1 MKRIICLLCIFWGYS
16 IINAHAIDI
25 EIVAEDF
32 PPYEYKENGKVTGF
46 TVELI
51 EVLLTKTGYKGK
63 TKILPWAR
71 AYQIALTKKNV
82 LIHTVARKKERENLF
97 KWVGPISPRIIY
109 FYKLKKRTDIQVN
122 TLEDAKNY
130 KIGAVRGQAVRDL
143 LIAKGFE
150 EGKNIF
156 TVTGDDQNIEKLFL
170 ERIELI
176 DNTDF
181 MLRWRLKRLGLDYG
195 KVEKVFVVDD
205 STDYYIAFSKKTS
218 DEIVNQFRKAF
229 KTIKQDGI
237 IKKLEE
243 RYF

>member
-1 MKRIICLLCIFWGYS
+1 MCIFWSYS

>member
-1 MKRIICLLCIFWGYS
+1 MICLLCIFWCYS
-16 IINAHAIDI
+16 IINVHAIDL

-51 EVLLTKTGYKGK
+51 EVLLTKTGHKGK

-82 LIHTVARKKERENLF
+82 LIHTMARKKERENLF
-97 KWVGPISPRIIY
+97 KWIGPISPRIIY

-130 KIGAVRGQAVRDL
+130 KIGVVRGQAVRDL
-143 LIAKGFE
+143 LIANGFE
-150 EGKNIF
+150 EKKNIF
-156 TVTGDDQNIEKLFL
+156 TVTGDDQNIEKLFV

-181 MLRWRLKRLGLDYG
+181 MLRWRLIRLGLYYG

-205 STDYYIAFSKKTS
+205 STDYYMAFSKKTS

-237 IKKLEE
+237 LKKLEE

>member
-1 MKRIICLLCIFWGYS
+1 MICLLCIFWSYS
-16 IINAHAIDI
+16 IINVHAIDL

-97 KWVGPISPRIIY
+97 KWIGPISPRIIY

-130 KIGAVRGQAVRDL
+130 KIGVVRGQAVRDL
-143 LIAKGFE
+143 LIANSFE
-150 EGKNIF
+150 ERKNIF

-205 STDYYIAFSKKTS
+205 STDYYMAFSKKTS

-243 RYF
+243 KYF

>member
-1 MKRIICLLCIFWGYS
+1 MICLLCIFWGYS
-16 IINAHAIDI
+16 IINVHAIDL

-51 EVLLTKTGYKGK
+51 EVLLTKTGHKGK
-63 TKILPWAR
+63 TMILPWAR

-97 KWVGPISPRIIY
+97 KWIGPISPRIIY

-143 LIAKGFE
+143 LITNGFE
-150 EGKNIF
+150 EKKNIF

-205 STDYYIAFSKKTS
+205 STDYYMAFSKKTS

-237 IKKLEE
+237 LKKLEE